1 MTNIKVSILKK
12 RIHKWNLDKSHKEPD
27 MLAAQRI
34 ASVREAQD
42 NKTSFVI
49 RNRDVTLEQ
58 VKHYFKHKGVMRFLP
73 AASEI
78 RTSESSMSCYTPWAT
93 TPTDDISA
101 PTSQDLDEVANDIGE
116 LPEDRDTFKIV
127 VHKASKITAAS
138 LAERMRPML
147 PPPADLG
154 RLELFLAVTRECHKV
169 FTQCKYPTEFRLP
182 PFAGQEFHYSM
193 MKGYLLLA
201 MRYYSHGFV
210 HFQTA
215 FDLLATIL
223 KHRDMLFLL
232 SCMS

>member
-1 MTNIKVSILKK
+1 MLKK
-12 RIHKWNLDKSHKEPD
+12 RIHKWNRDKKHKEPD
-27 MLAAQRI
+27 MLAVLHI
-34 ASVREAQD
+34 ASEREAQGK
-42 NKTSFVI
+42 KTSFVI

-78 RTSESSMSCYTPWAT
+78 RTPESSMSCYTPWAT

-138 LAERMRPML
+138 LAKRMRPTL
-147 PPPADLG
+147 PPPANLG
-154 RLELFLAVTRECHKV
+154 RLELFLACTRECHEV
-169 FTQCKYPTEFRLP
+169 FTRCKPPTEFRLP

-193 MKGYLLLA
+193 MKGCLFLA
-201 MRYYSHGFV
+201 MRYYSHRFA

-215 FDLLATIL
+215 FDL
-223 KHRDMLFLL
+223 MLRI
-232 SCMS
+232 